1 MKLIKKDL
9 VDIIF
14 KNYYTGRYTT
24 NNLRKQDIQ
33 NVIDYLIETLAQELL
48 AGNSIELRGLGSFE
62 RKFKKAREYAFNPR
76 TRKCVQEKDHYT
88 TVFHLGK
95 KLRNLMRKVEI
106 SEEDKP
112 SKYERRYDI

>member
-14 KNYYTGRYTT
+14 KKHYTGDCTI

-33 NVIDYLIETLAQELL
+33 NVIDCLIEILTQELL

-76 TRKCVQEKDHYT
+76 TRKRVHEKDHYT
-88 TVFHLGK
+88 AVFHQGK

-106 SEEDKP
+106 AEEDRP
-112 SKYERRYDI
+112 SKYTWW